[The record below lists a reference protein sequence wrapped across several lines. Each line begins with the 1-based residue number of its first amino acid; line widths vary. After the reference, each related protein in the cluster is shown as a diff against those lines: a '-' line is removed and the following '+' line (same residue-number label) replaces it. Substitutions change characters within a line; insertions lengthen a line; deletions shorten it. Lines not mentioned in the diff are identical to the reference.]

1 MTWFILGLVPAL
13 SVLQLL
19 FFCDNTRLWV
29 EDNIRRGGAHS
40 RDPEEIGR
48 HMKKGI
54 YILPNLFTTGNIL
67 CGFLSVIASINGQYV
82 QAAVAIFIAF
92 LLDCLDGK
100 VARMTNSAS
109 AFGVE
114 YDSLADLLSFGMAP
128 GLLLYAW
135 TLRPFGPFGWIAAF
149 AFVICGAL
157 RLARFNVQAATVQ
170 RSIFIG
176 LPIPAAAGVIASAVL
191 LSQQLYGDLES
202 VEPGHPLPIVLA
214 VYVLALLM
222 ISNVK
227 YLSFKHVR
235 LRRTRPVHV
244 VMAVGLAGL
253 VLLKPA
259 LALFL
264 VFCGYAVSGP
274 IGALLRWKK
283 PKEDVATAE
292 R

>member
-1 MTWFILGLVPAL
+1 
-13 SVLQLL
+13 
-19 FFCDNTRLWV
+19 
-29 EDNIRRGGAHS
+29 
-40 RDPEEIGR
+40 
-48 HMKKGI
+48 MKKGI
-54 YILPNLFTTGNIL
+54 YILPNLFTTGNLL

-82 QAAVAIFIAF
+82 QAALIIFVAF

-100 VARMTNSAS
+100 VARMTNSSS

-114 YDSLADLLSFGMAP
+114 YDSLADLLSFGVAP

-135 TLRPFGPFGWIAAF
+135 ALRPFGPLSWVAAF

-157 RLARFNVQAATVQ
+157 RLARFNVQASTVQ

-202 VEPGHPLPIVLA
+202 VEPGHPLPIVVA
-214 VYVLALLM
+214 IYILALLM

-227 YLSFKHVR
+227 YLSFKRVR
-235 LRRTRPVHV
+235 LRRTRPVHLII
-244 VMAVGLAGL
+244 AAGLA
-253 VLLKPA
+253 LLMFASPA

-264 VFCGYAVSGP
+264 VFFGYALSGP

-283 PKEDVATAE
+283 PKEDVVTAE